1 MSFVVSAHQP
11 NLQPGS
17 AFFYKLAQSDIMDLR
32 MHAQLTERGY
42 QRRVK
47 MRDKWVNLVL
57 AEGTSKTAMLD
68 TIRIKNKESRTQIIN
83 TMKGRYNNAPFRR
96 GRLDEVCDMVN
107 EQTSDWLWQF
117 NLGLI
122 LDLRDWLGITT
133 PISISGPVSAP
144 KAEGIIAYVKRYP
157 GATAYLSGTGAMNYM
172 DDVSPFTEAGL
183 DVIWSRHDAVT
194 GDSVVSLMM
203 DYEDPMEMIMR
214 EKPEESQ

>member
-11 NLQPGS
+11 NLLPHS
-17 AFFYKLAQSDIMDLR
+17 AFFYKLASSDIMDLR

-68 TIRIKNKESRTQIIN
+68 TIRIKNKESRVQLIN
-83 TMKGRYNNAPFRR
+83 TMRGRYNNAPFRKE
-96 GRLDEVCDMVN
+96 RLDFVCDMVN
-107 EQTSDWLWQF
+107 DQTSDWLWQF

-133 PISISGPVSAP
+133 PISISGPTSLP
-144 KAEGIIAYVKRYP
+144 KSEGIVEYVQRYP
-157 GATAYLSGTGAMNYM
+157 GATTYLSGTGARKYM
-172 DDVSPFTEAGL
+172 SDTAAFTEAGIK
-183 DVIWSRHDAVT
+183 VEWSRHDAVT
-194 GDSVVSLMM
+194 GDSIVTLMM
-203 DYEDPMEMIMR
+203 DYESPLEIVMKEQ
-214 EKPEESQ
+214 EAV